1 MAQDPDIIS
10 LEGMVFFGRHGAR
23 KEERSLGQQFEVD
36 VHVEADLSQARTT
49 DNLGDTI
56 DYGEIYTIAKD
67 VIEGPSFNLLERL
80 ADEIALRI
88 MDRLPA
94 DGVRIKVKKPRLPIH
109 GGVLN
114 GAAVEVRRRRA

>member
-49 DNLGDTI
+49 DDLGAVVLNQ
-56 DYGEIYTIAKD
+56 IYSGLNFYSRNQVHILKCLT
-67 VIEGPSFNLLERL
+67 
-80 ADEIALRI
+80 
-88 MDRLPA
+88 
-94 DGVRIKVKKPRLPIH
+94 DGVPDCIWLVTLILGPI
-109 GGVLN
+109 GLF
-114 GAAVEVRRRRA
+114 